1 MSDVSTVESHTQNQE
16 AADADDSYRI
26 LLADDDA
33 LNRRLVRA
41 LLEHLGHEVVTAE
54 NGEEAVAEFNRQAP
68 DIVLMDVS
76 MPVMDGLESTR
87 LIKEASADRFVPVI
101 FLTAAEG
108 ADALQRCVQCGGDDF
123 LSKPV
128 NEPTLHAKIRS
139 FGRIG
144 RLHEKLRLQ
153 KDNLVRHSLAT
164 QAELEVAE
172 QVFQRIMSRG
182 ALDSGLLSY
191 RISPASLFNGDLLVA
206 CHTPSG
212 ALRVLLA
219 DFTGHGLPAAIG
231 ALPTSEIFYAM
242 TRKGCGVPD
251 IVYEL
256 NRRLLDCLPQSVFCA
271 AALIDFDEVERK
283 LEIWNGG
290 LPDLLLVPASGG
302 PVRHFASRHLAL
314 GIRPARHEYGQ
325 TEVVPFSKNARIYGY
340 TDGLIESV
348 NAEGEMF
355 GMERLEELLA
365 SGRRSDDV
373 MDLIVDAQARH
384 GGGSVQEDDITVF
397 ELRSPDFGE
406 SQGGETSSFVVP
418 TVSSESS
425 IAPFRI
431 SWEFP
436 VEAIRHTDPVP
447 LIMHVLGELGFGE
460 GHSSALFVILS
471 ELFNNAVDHGLLNLS
486 SELKQD
492 ADGFLE
498 FYASRASALENLT
511 DGRVRFDIEF
521 GSPSTG
527 GALEI
532 VVEDDGPGFDPK
544 DRCGAEEAALHG
556 RGLRL
561 VESLTREMTF
571 MGRGNRVRV
580 VYDPN

>member
-1 MSDVSTVESHTQNQE
+1 MPDVSTVDD
-16 AADADDSYRI
+16 AAPGLGSSGDLESYRI
-26 LLADDDA
+26 LLAEDDA

-41 LLEHLGHEVVTAE
+41 LLEHLGHDVVTAA
-54 NGEEAVAEFNRQAP
+54 NGKEAVAEFKREAP

-76 MPVMDGLESTR
+76 MPIMDGLEATR

-108 ADALQRCVQCGGDDF
+108 AEALHRCVQCGGDDF

-128 NEPTLHAKIRS
+128 NEPTLRAKIRS
-139 FGRIG
+139 FGRIR
-144 RLHEKLRLQ
+144 RLHEKLRVQ

-182 ALDSGLLSY
+182 ALSSPLLSY

-206 CHTPSG
+206 CHTPNG

-231 ALPTSEIFYAM
+231 ALPTSEVFYAM
-242 TRKGCGVPD
+242 TRKGCGVSD
-251 IVYEL
+251 LVYEL

-271 AALIDFDEVERK
+271 AALIDFDEVERR

-290 LPDLLLVPASGG
+290 LPDLLLVPADGG

-314 GIRPARHEYGQ
+314 GIRPARHEYGR
-325 TEVVPFSKNARIYGY
+325 TDVVPFSQNARIYGY

-348 NAEGEMF
+348 DREGEMF
-355 GMERLEELLA
+355 GMERLEQLLA
-365 SGRRSDDV
+365 SGRERDDM
-373 MDLIVDAQARH
+373 MDVIVAAQSSH

-397 ELRSPDFGE
+397 ELRSPELGE
-406 SQGGETSSFVVP
+406 RASGGTSALTLP
-418 TVSSESS
+418 EPPADSS

-436 VEAIRHTDPVP
+436 AEAIRSTDPVP

-460 GHSSALFVILS
+460 NHSSALFVILS

-492 ADGFLE
+492 AEGFLR
-498 FYASRASALENLT
+498 FYASRAKALDELVE
-511 DGRVRFDIEF
+511 GRVRFDLEF
-521 GSPSTG
+521 GSTAAG
-527 GALEI
+527 GVLEI
-532 VVEDDGPGFDPK
+532 VVEDDGPGFDPHE
-544 DRCGAEEAALHG
+544 RLGGEEEALHG

-580 VYDPN
+580 IYDPS

>member
-1 MSDVSTVESHTQNQE
+1 VSDVSTVDSRTRNPG
-16 AADADDSYRI
+16 AADAFESYRI
-26 LLADDDA
+26 LLAEDDA
-33 LNRRLVRA
+33 LNRRVVRA
-41 LLEHLGHEVVTAE
+41 LLEHLGHDVVTAE
-54 NGEEAVAEFNRQAP
+54 NGEEAVAEFKRRVP

-76 MPVMDGLESTR
+76 MPVMDGLEATR

-101 FLTAAEG
+101 FLTAVEG
-108 ADALQRCVQCGGDDF
+108 AEALHRCVQCGGDDF
-123 LSKPV
+123 LSKPA
-128 NEPTLHAKIRS
+128 NEPILHAKIRS
-139 FGRIG
+139 FGRIR
-144 RLHEKLRLQ
+144 RLHEKLRGQ

-182 ALDSGLLSY
+182 ALDSALLSY

-206 CHTPSG
+206 CHTPNG

-231 ALPTSEIFYAM
+231 ALPTSEVFYAM
-242 TRKGCGVPD
+242 TRKGCGVSD
-251 IVYEL
+251 VVYEL
-256 NRRLLDCLPQSVFCA
+256 NRRLLDCLPQSIFCA

-290 LPDLLLVPASGG
+290 LPDLLLVPAGGG

-314 GIRPARHEYGQ
+314 GIRPANYEYGQ
-325 TEVVPFSKNARIYGY
+325 TDVVSFSKNARIYGY

-348 NAEGEMF
+348 DSEGEMF

-365 SGRRSDDV
+365 SGRRRDDV

-397 ELRSPDFGE
+397 ELRSPESGE
-406 SQGGETSSFVVP
+406 SLGQETSAVAMP
-418 TVSSESS
+418 ALPAEAS

-436 VEAIRHTDPVP
+436 AEAIRNTDPVP

-460 GHSSALFVILS
+460 NHSSALFVILS

-486 SELKQD
+486 SEMKQD
-492 ADGFLE
+492 ADGFLR
-498 FYASRASALENLT
+498 FYASRAKALEKLVE
-511 DGRVRFDIEF
+511 GHVLFDIEF
-521 GSPSTG
+521 GSSSTG

-544 DRCGAEEAALHG
+544 DLPGADEATLHG

-571 MGRGNRVRV
+571 LGRGNRVRV
-580 VYDPN
+580 VYAPD